1 MRVRIKKLHPDA
13 VIPKYAKEGDAC
25 FDLTAI
31 AIEFFPKSG
40 EFTSKPE
47 EYAPLYFEYKTGLA
61 IEIPEG
67 YFGLIRPRSSI
78 SKTALIF
85 NTSGIIDSGYRGELT
100 VRFKCSNLRTGKVY
114 EKGDRVAQLMILP
127 YPHVIWEETNI
138 LSETERG
145 TGGYGST
152 GK

>member
-1 MRVRIKKLHPDA
+1 MKIKIKKLHPDA
-13 VIPKYAKEGDAC
+13 VIPQYSKNGDAC

-31 AIEFFPKSG
+31 EINT
-40 EFTSKPE
+40 TSTYV
-47 EYAPLYFEYKTGLA
+47 EYVIGLA

-67 YFGLIRPRSSI
+67 YFGLLRPRSSI
-78 SKTALIF
+78 STTDLIF
-85 NTSGIIDSGYRGELT
+85 NTSGIIDSGYRGDLKT
-100 VRFKCSNLRTGKVY
+100 RFKMSPHILSSSGKAYKV
-114 EKGDRVAQLMILP
+114 GDRVAQLMILP
-127 YPHVIWEETNI
+127 YPKIELEEVEE